1 MLELTDPARITAGI
15 VLLATI
21 TVTTGGWLLTQII
34 QGKVEA
40 TGFQKSFYRAG
51 HAHAGV
57 LIVLGLICLLLT
69 EATSLT
75 GGWLWLSRT
84 GVLIAAIVM
93 PAGFFLSA
101 LGKGRTN
108 PSRWILLLWVGAG
121 FLIAGL
127 ATCALGL
134 LLH

>member
-15 VLLATI
+15 VLLAAI